1 MPDGKFKTFVL
12 TRRQYYSESGIH
24 RAIKQSNAWNNG
36 ISDVLSAM
44 STVSTKGVN
53 FNAFRDY
60 VDAYRTHCDTLWD
73 EYLRPRW
80 ARQRLSLYGGKKRV
94 FARFFNN
101 MKQHLDAAYPGRRI
115 VIAYGSAKFAPG
127 GPNEVSVPTSRAYK
141 ECWPLRGQ
149 ALKAPRC
156 SVLHSRHTRVP
167 VAASRPRA
175 SPGTIKVDVVNNT
188 TLQKVAVI
196 GSKYALR
203 GVLWSV
209 SRERFVSRDLNA
221 ALNIRRN
228 LLERPDILNRSLAT
242 GTLVQRVAKRIKP
255 R

>member
-1 MPDGKFKTFVL
+1 
-12 TRRQYYSESGIH
+12 
-24 RAIKQSNAWNNG
+24 
-36 ISDVLSAM
+36 M
-44 STVSTKGVN
+44 ST
-53 FNAFRDY
+53 
-60 VDAYRTHCDTLWD
+60 RTGRT
-73 EYLRPRW
+73 
-80 ARQRLSLYGGKKRV
+80 ATLYGGKKRV

-141 ECWPLRGQ
+141 ECTFRFFTVVTPEFR
-149 ALKAPRC
+149 
-156 SVLHSRHTRVP
+156 T
-167 VAASRPRA
+167 
-175 SPGTIKVDVVNNT
+175 TKVDFVNNT
-188 TLQKVAVI
+188 TLQKVAVV
-196 GSKYALR
+196 SSRYALR

-228 LLERPDILNRSLAT
+228 LLERPAILNRSLAT
-242 GTLVQRVAKRIKP
+242 GALVQKVAKRIKP